1 MIKLQGFMKQTE
13 IEIETMP
20 LRRDLR
26 GPTKRTLDAIE
37 TKNKLFAVAIR
48 LFSHY
53 GYEAVTIDDITERA
67 SVSKGTFYTHFAS
80 KDAVL
85 VEQFKQIDDAYIEA
99 FSKYVKISSA
109 RDKLMLL
116 IKTMCEYCSTV
127 CGVNVL
133 KIVYMNQISQGDH
146 PEILGERNRPF
157 YDILAEIIKEGK
169 ETGEFLP
176 SIDNEEFVSLISRAA
191 RALIYDWCLYNG
203 AFDLKTEGTRQF
215 TLICDALRTQEKKH
229 G

>member
-1 MIKLQGFMKQTE
+1 MKQTE
-13 IEIETMP
+13 LEIDAMP
-20 LRRDLR
+20 LKRKLR

-37 TKNKLFAVAIR
+37 TKNKLFEMAMR
-48 LFSHY
+48 LFTRY

-67 SVSKGTFYTHFAS
+67 GVSKGTFYTHFES

-99 FSKYVKISSA
+99 FGKCANTSTP

-127 CGVNVL
+127 CGVNIL
-133 KIVYMNQISQGDH
+133 KIVYMNQISLGEH
-146 PEILGERNRPF
+146 PGILGERNRPF
-157 YDILAEIIKEGK
+157 YNILTEIIKKGK
-169 ETGEFLP
+169 KTGEFST
-176 SIDNEEFVSLISRAA
+176 SIDTEEFVSLISRAA

-203 AFDLKTEGTRQF
+203 TFDLKTEGIRQF
-215 TLICDALRTQEKKH
+215 TLICNALQAQEKQQ

>member
-1 MIKLQGFMKQTE
+1 MKHTAL
-13 IEIETMP
+13 EIETMP
-20 LRRDLR
+20 LRRELR
-26 GPTKRTLDAIE
+26 GPTKRTLEAIE
-37 TKNKLFAVAIR
+37 TKNKLFEVAIR

-67 SVSKGTFYTHFAS
+67 GVSKGTFYTHFAS

-85 VEQFKQIDDAYIEA
+85 VEQFKKIDDAYIKI
-99 FSKYVKISSA
+99 FSKCVKNSSEK
-109 RDKLMLL
+109 DKLMLL

-133 KIVYMNQISQGDH
+133 KIVYMNQISLGGH
-146 PEILGERNRPF
+146 PDILSKRDRPF
-157 YDILAEIIKEGK
+157 YDILAEIIKKGK
-169 ETGEFLP
+169 EKGEFLR

-203 AFDLKTEGTRQF
+203 AFDLKTEGARQF
-215 TLICDALRTQEKKH
+215 TLICGALQAQGEEH